1 MKFQR
6 LLPCSKTKMRI
17 SLSIQ
22 EQLLSRREKRVL
34 IINGML
40 VVAAN
45 TKNVATGDVDMYT
58 NDAFLWR

>member
-1 MKFQR
+1 
-6 LLPCSKTKMRI
+6 MRI

-34 IINGML
+34 IINGLL